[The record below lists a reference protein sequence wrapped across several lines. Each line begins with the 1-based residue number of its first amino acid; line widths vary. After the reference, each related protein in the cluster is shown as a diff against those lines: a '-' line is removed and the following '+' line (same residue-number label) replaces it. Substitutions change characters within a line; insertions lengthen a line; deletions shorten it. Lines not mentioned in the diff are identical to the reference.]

1 MTFVDLYIQLQYKL
15 HLTCITVIHFSSI
28 SFNYSIVFF
37 HTKARNTAALSI
49 RTKTYYLI
57 LKEKNLLKI
66 KILLKKSYQFEI
78 IMTKTFVVSGS
89 DCRLLKKRQYF
100 IALQPVV

>member
-49 RTKTYYLI
+49 
-57 LKEKNLLKI
+57 KN
-66 KILLKKSYQFEI
+66 
-78 IMTKTFVVSGS
+78 
-89 DCRLLKKRQYF
+89 
-100 IALQPVV
+100 